1 MVNISRLANP
11 FIQWPFTSK
20 LIGWIF
26 MAYKYGGVLPNKKH
40 QKPLS
45 GPWNLIPPSIDPPLW
60 LRCSKS
66 PLVASWRPGGKNQL
80 AEIEQKAT
88 VWKPHGLYPARI
100 RDGILGW
107 CLISLSYISMMKYS
121 YMLMNLWKVFKTLI
135 HEMSNKQQ
143 LKWCRIFK
151 RQRYELWVCFQ
162 FGVPKESWC
171 LDINQPLSLS

>member
-88 VWKPHGLYPARI
+88 VWKPMDCTRPVSGMVYWDDAWYPYPI
-100 RDGILGW
+100 YPWWNTHICSW
-107 CLISLSYISMMKYS
+107 IYEKYS
-121 YMLMNLWKVFKTLI
+121 KPSYMRWVTNNNSSGAGFSNVNGMSYEYASNLVSLKNLGVLI
-135 HEMSNKQQ
+135 
-143 LKWCRIFK
+143 
-151 RQRYELWVCFQ
+151 
-162 FGVPKESWC
+162 
-171 LDINQPLSLS
+171 